1 MDGSIVAIW
10 NPASGSAP
18 KESDLRDALG
28 PEVKLVETTE
38 DDPGPGQARDAVK
51 TRANILVAC
60 GGDGTVR
67 ACLEPLAGTD
77 TSLAIVPLGTG
88 NLLASNL
95 GVPSGLKA
103 GQGLTDQPTRTID
116 LGTVND
122 ESFAVMAGSG
132 FDALMIER
140 ANDKAKS
147 RFGTLAYVVSGIKS
161 LREDRV
167 MTTITVD
174 GVKFFK
180 GRTSMVLVGNFGTIT
195 GGINVFP
202 DGDPS
207 DGLLDVLAVSA
218 RTLRQWFSFAF
229 RMVRQKEPEDLASRA
244 QGRMI
249 VVEHSEPRIYELDGD
264 DRPATNR
271 LEFQVQ
277 PDALTVHYRNEI
289 Q

>member
-1 MDGSIVAIW
+1 MTERPIVAIW

-18 KESDLRDALG
+18 EESDLQKALG
-28 PEVKLVETTE
+28 SGVTLVETTE
-38 DDPGPGQARDAVK
+38 DDPGPGQARDAVEQNAK
-51 TRANILVAC
+51 TLVAC

-67 ACLEPLAGTD
+67 ACLEPLTGSNT
-77 TSLAIVPLGTG
+77 TLAIIPLGTG

-103 GQGLTDQPTRTID
+103 GEGLADQPSRTID
-116 LGTVND
+116 LGTVNG

-147 RFGTLAYVVSGIKS
+147 RFGTLAYVISGIKS

-174 GVKFFK
+174 GEEFFK

-202 DGDPS
+202 DGDPN
-207 DGLLDVLAVSA
+207 DGLLDVMAVSA
-218 RTLRQWFSFAF
+218 RTLRQWASFAY
-229 RMVRQKEPEDLASRA
+229 RMIRQKAPDELSSRA
-244 QGRMI
+244 QGASI
-249 VVEHSEPRIYELDGD
+249 VVEHTQPRIYELDGE
-264 DRPATNR
+264 DRPATTR
-271 LEFQVQ
+271 LKFQVK
-277 PDALTVHYRNEI
+277 PDALSVHYRNEN
-289 Q
+289 